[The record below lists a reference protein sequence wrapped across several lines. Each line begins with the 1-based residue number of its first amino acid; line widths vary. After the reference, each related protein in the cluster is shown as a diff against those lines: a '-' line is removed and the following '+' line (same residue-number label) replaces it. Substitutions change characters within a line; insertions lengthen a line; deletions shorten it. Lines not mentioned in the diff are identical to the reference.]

1 MAVAVDQVEGTAI
14 ILHLKYDAAVSG
26 HADAK
31 NENELNK
38 YRRTEA
44 QASQAA
50 EARQLLHQQPHRG
63 DRFYRKK
70 NVSSSMPAAAA
81 PRSD

>member
-1 MAVAVDQVEGTAI
+1 M
-14 ILHLKYDAAVSG
+14 SG
-26 HADAK
+26 HAEAK

-44 QASQAA
+44 QARKAA

-63 DRFYRKK
+63 DRFHRKE
-70 NVSSSMPAAAA
+70 NVSGSMPAAAA
-81 PRSD
+81 ARSD

>member
-1 MAVAVDQVEGTAI
+1 MKWSFLVSNGAKDAFNAPGLKGI
-14 ILHLKYDAAVSG
+14 RLGLRYSLHLKYDAAVSD

-44 QASQAA
+44 QAR
-50 EARQLLHQQPHRG
+50 E
-63 DRFYRKK
+63 
-70 NVSSSMPAAAA
+70 AAAA
-81 PRSD
+81 VAV